1 MPTSIALMS
10 TSSLSQEPFA
20 HLDVL
25 ARLHLLPDAV
35 ALTTSEAAIFLRSSV
50 SALES
55 MRAKGNGPVY
65 IQGGGRGASGSNQK
79 CLYEKADLLA
89 WQRANKIASTVEAA
103 VRKGQ
108 LFATLADLVE
118 VEAFWIDHHGQI
130 IGMVEDAPVATVI
143 ERLGL
148 YDIEWLPV
156 SDAAARTWSDLA
168 RHRKFADTASDILT
182 RELSRVGAGV
192 ESTELASESPTNSQR
207 GGRARL

>member
-1 MPTSIALMS
+1 MNSQTSL
-10 TSSLSQEPFA
+10 QEPLA

-25 ARLHLLPDAV
+25 ARLHQLPDAV

-55 MRAKGNGPVY
+55 MRAKGTGPVY

-89 WQRANKIASTVEAA
+89 WQRANKVASTVEAA

-108 LFATLADLVE
+108 LFATLADLAYA
-118 VEAFWIDHHGQI
+118 EAFWIDHHGHVM
-130 IGMVEDAPVATVI
+130 GMVEMASVATVI

-156 SDAAARTWSDLA
+156 SEAAARTWSDLA
-168 RHRKFADTASDILT
+168 GHRKIANAASDILR
-182 RELSRVGAGV
+182 REIARVFAGV
-192 ESTELASESPTNSQR
+192 DSTELSIESQPTSARKAGSASQ
-207 GGRARL
+207 L

>member
-1 MPTSIALMS
+1 MNSQTSL
-10 TSSLSQEPFA
+10 QEPLA

-25 ARLHLLPDAV
+25 ARLHQLPDAV

-55 MRAKGNGPVY
+55 MRAKGTGPVY

-79 CLYEKADLLA
+79 CLYEKTDLLT
-89 WQRANKIASTVEAA
+89 WQRANKVASTVEAA

-108 LFATLADLVE
+108 LFATLADLACA
-118 VEAFWIDHHGQI
+118 EAFWVDHHGQI
-130 IGMVEDAPVATVI
+130 MGMVEMASVATVI
-143 ERLGL
+143 DRLGL

-168 RHRKFADTASDILT
+168 GHRELADAASDTLR
-182 RELSRVGAGV
+182 RELSRVRAGV
-192 ESTELASESPTNSQR
+192 ESTELASEISASQR
-207 GGRARL
+207 RGARASL

>member
-1 MPTSIALMS
+1 MNSQTSL
-10 TSSLSQEPFA
+10 QEPLA

-25 ARLHLLPDAV
+25 ARLHQLPDAV

-55 MRAKGNGPVY
+55 MRAKGTGPVY

-89 WQRANKIASTVEAA
+89 WQRANKVASTVEAA

-108 LFATLADLVE
+108 LFATLADLAYA
-118 VEAFWIDHHGQI
+118 EAFWIDHHGHVM
-130 IGMVEDAPVATVI
+130 GMVEMASVATVI

-156 SDAAARTWSDLA
+156 SDAAARMWSDLA
-168 RHRKFADTASDILT
+168 DHRKLADAVSDTLS
-182 RELSRVGAGV
+182 RELSCIAAGV
-192 ESTELASESPTNSQR
+192 ESTELAAESPLAA
-207 GGRARL
+207 ARKAGTASRL